1 MKVECMIHTCESDAE
16 VIEVSMCSLIKVQV
30 HVRQKLLE
38 MEPLRRSKLT
48 NYLEQ

>member
-30 HVRQKLLE
+30 HVRQKY
-38 MEPLRRSKLT
+38 KLHILT
-48 NYLEQ
+48 SITSASALQV